1 MQKIS
6 QCVEIV
12 IVGQRVGAKR
22 RPMTDF
28 AKQSRATIRQFWL
41 LRCFRLRSLSCGGQV
56 APRNDGKCDLFCS
69 AWEGIT
75 MAISQTAGGA
85 SPVDVISASS
95 IDVAE
100 FIDRQPVGGFQIR
113 LLLTCAA
120 VLFLDGF
127 DTQAI
132 GYVAPALAKEWGLT
146 KAALGPVFSAG
157 LFGLMIGALLFG
169 PLADRVGRKK
179 IIIFSTLAFGIGTLA
194 TSFVQDVNTLL
205 AIRFL
210 TGLGL
215 GGPMATAVAMSSE
228 FSPHRRRAPM
238 VMIMFRGFSVG
249 AALGGLLAA
258 ALIPQFGWRS
268 VFVVGGVAPLLLF
281 PILALR
287 LPESVR
293 FLALT
298 GRANERVAQL
308 LGLINPKA
316 VFAPAAQFV
325 IHEPGLAGI
334 PVLHLFREGRTPVT
348 LLLWVVFFMSLLD
361 LYFLSNWL
369 PTVLNDLGA
378 SVSSAA
384 AIGSML
390 QVGGVVG
397 TFALGSII
405 DRFSFRA
412 LALVYF
418 AAVFAVGAIGQL
430 GHSVAFFT
438 LAIFSPPFSI
448 VARQIPSNALAAG
461 VYPTS
466 VRATGVGWALGIGRV
481 GSIVGPIARGLLRTM
496 KRSTAS
502 GCRAPADLPQWAAP

>member
-1 MQKIS
+1 MATT
-6 QCVEIV
+6 
-12 IVGQRVGAKR
+12 RTHGA
-22 RPMTDF
+22 
-28 AKQSRATIRQFWL
+28 
-41 LRCFRLRSLSCGGQV
+41 
-56 APRNDGKCDLFCS
+56 
-69 AWEGIT
+69 
-75 MAISQTAGGA
+75 
-85 SPVDVISASS
+85 
-95 IDVAE
+95 IDVAD
-100 FIDRQPVGGFQIR
+100 FIDEQPIGAFQIK

-132 GYVAPALAKEWGLT
+132 GFVAPALAREWGLS
-146 KAALGPVFSAG
+146 KGALGPVFSAG
-157 LFGLMIGALLFG
+157 LFGLMIGALVFG
-169 PLADRVGRKK
+169 PLADCIGRKK
-179 IIIFSTLAFGIGTLA
+179 IIIFSTLAFGLGALVTA
-194 TSFVQDVNTLL
+194 FVQDVNTLL

-215 GGPMATAVAMSSE
+215 GGAMPNAIAMTSE
-228 FSPHRRRAPM
+228 FNPRRRRATM
-238 VMIMFRGFSVG
+238 VMIMFCGFSVG

-268 VFVVGGVAPLLLF
+268 VFVVGGVAPLLLV

-298 GRANERVAQL
+298 GRAQARVAEL
-308 LGLINPKA
+308 LGFINPKA
-316 VFAPAAQFV
+316 VSAPGTQFV
-325 IHEPGLAGI
+325 VHEPGLAGI
-334 PVLHLFREGRTPVT
+334 PVLHLFKEKRTPVT

-378 SVSSAA
+378 SVSEAA

-390 QVGGVVG
+390 QVGGLVV

-418 AAVFAVGAIGQL
+418 VAVFAVGAIGQL
-430 GHSVAFFT
+430 GHSVVFVT
-438 LAIFSPPFSI
+438 MAIFAAGFCI
-448 VARQIPSNALAAG
+448 VGGQIAANALAATF
-461 VYPTS
+461 YPTA

-481 GSIVGPIARGLLRTM
+481 GSIGGAV
-496 KRSTAS
+496 
-502 GCRAPADLPQWAAP
+502 